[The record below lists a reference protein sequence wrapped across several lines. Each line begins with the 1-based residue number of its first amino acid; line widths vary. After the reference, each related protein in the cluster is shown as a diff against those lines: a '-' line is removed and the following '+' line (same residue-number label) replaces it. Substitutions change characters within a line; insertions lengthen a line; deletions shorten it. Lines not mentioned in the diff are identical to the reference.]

1 MGSMRKGSRVF
12 LAASLCAAFSA
23 TSFAGGPFGIIRVGK
38 WQGAAYTTDKGA
50 FSHCTAAAKF
60 DKGRALILAE
70 NANRSWIVGAADPA
84 WDFHDRKSVTLIL
97 TFDGQAQ
104 FEVQG
109 TATREAVV
117 GKLPNQAI
125 NAWRKSHQLVATA
138 NKQTLQFDLAAAGD
152 VVPSIENC
160 VEQINTNGIASAGDF
175 SNPRGKPAK
184 ASAKSDSTKTDST
197 KSDSTKSDNE
207 PAEKPSDPDRLVSVS
222 GTGFVVSKN
231 AHIVTNNH
239 VVANC
244 VGDIHGNLAGQAPV
258 KLRVV
263 SADEENDLA
272 LLQGPKKFKEKDI
285 ATIRASAVNSGDQVV
300 AIGYPLHG
308 LLTSDLTVT
317 TGIISS
323 LAGLHN
329 DTRFLQISAP
339 VQPGNSGGPLHDGS
353 GNVVGVVSAKLDA
366 LRMVK
371 ATGDIPQ
378 KRQFC
383 HQDRGAARLPRQQRG
398 AVSDHRA
405 LGRVEDCRHR
415 QRGAGLHH
423 ADLMHGAS
431 RRTEITQRS
440 KYVDDRDRPG
450 HG

>member
-1 MGSMRKGSRVF
+1 MRHLLRVA
-12 LAASLCAAFSA
+12 LAAFACAAFSA
-23 TSFAGGPFGIIRVGK
+23 TSFAGGPFGIIHVGK
-38 WQGAAYTTDKGA
+38 WQGAAFTTDKGA
-50 FSHCTAAAKF
+50 FSHCNAVAKF
-60 DKGRALILAE
+60 DSGLALILAE
-70 NANRSWIVGAADPA
+70 NADHTWIMGAADRT
-84 WDFHDRKSVTLIL
+84 WQFHDRKSVPIIL

-104 FEVQG
+104 FEIAG
-109 TATREAVV
+109 TATREAVL
-117 GKLPNQAI
+117 GKLPAEAVS
-125 NAWRKSHQLVATA
+125 AWRKAHSLVATA

-152 VVPSIENC
+152 VFPSIEHC

-175 SNPRGKPAK
+175 SSSKAKPSK
-184 ASAKSDSTKTDST
+184 ASAKSED
-197 KSDSTKSDNE
+197 E
-207 PAEKPSDPDRLVSVS
+207 PEEKPSDPDRLVSVS
-222 GTGFVVSKN
+222 GSGFVVSKN

-272 LLQGPKKFKEKDI
+272 LLQGTKKFKEKDI
-285 ATIRASAVNSGDQVV
+285 ATIRGSAVNSGDQVV

-308 LLTSDLTVT
+308 LLTSDMTVT

-339 VQPGNSGGPLHDGS
+339 VQPGNSGGPLHDSS

-378 KRQFC
+378 NINFAIKTGALRDFLDNSAVPYQTA
-383 HQDRGAARLPRQQRG
+383 DAGSEMKTADIANAARTYTMLISCT
-398 AVSDHRA
+398 AHH
-405 LGRVEDCRHR
+405 VER
-415 QRGAGLHH
+415 
-423 ADLMHGAS
+423 
-431 RRTEITQRS
+431 
-440 KYVDDRDRPG
+440 K
-450 HG
+450 

>member
-1 MGSMRKGSRVF
+1 
-12 LAASLCAAFSA
+12 
-23 TSFAGGPFGIIRVGK
+23 
-38 WQGAAYTTDKGA
+38 
-50 FSHCTAAAKF
+50 
-60 DKGRALILAE
+60 
-70 NANRSWIVGAADPA
+70 
-84 WDFHDRKSVTLIL
+84 
-97 TFDGQAQ
+97 
-104 FEVQG
+104 
-109 TATREAVV
+109 
-117 GKLPNQAI
+117 LPNQAI

-175 SNPRGKPAK
+175 SNPKGKPAK
-184 ASAKSDSTKTDST
+184 ASAKSDL
-197 KSDSTKSDNE
+197 TKSDNE

-272 LLQGPKKFKEKDI
+272 LLQGPKEFKEKDI

-353 GNVVGVVSAKLDA
+353 GNVVGGQREARCAAHGQGDRRYSA
-366 LRMVK
+366 
-371 ATGDIPQ
+371 

-398 AVSDHRA
+398 AVSDHRT
-405 LGRVEDCRHR
+405 LGRVEDCRYR

-423 ADLMHGAS
+423 ADLLHGAS
-431 RRTEITQRS
+431 RGAEVSAIS
-440 KYVDDRDRPG
+440 AL
-450 HG
+450 

>member
-1 MGSMRKGSRVF
+1 MRMSRVL
-12 LAASLCAAFSA
+12 LAVFGCAAFSA
-23 TSFAGGPFGIIRVGK
+23 TSFAGGPFGIIHVGK

-60 DKGRALILAE
+60 DSGRAIILAQ
-70 NANRSWIVGAADPA
+70 NANRSWVIGVTDPSWQFRNGQA
-84 WDFHDRKSVTLIL
+84 VKLVL
-97 TFDGQAQ
+97 TFDDQAQ
-104 FEVQG
+104 FEVSANG
-109 TATREAVV
+109 ERDKIAIGVLPSESVNALRKSRRLVVTAT
-117 GKLPNQAI
+117 N
-125 NAWRKSHQLVATA
+125 H
-138 NKQTLQFDLAAAGD
+138 TLQFDLAAAGN
-152 VVPSIENC
+152 VVPSIEYC

-175 SNPRGKPAK
+175 SNPKGKPSK
-184 ASAKSDSTKTDST
+184 ASAKSND
-197 KSDSTKSDNE
+197 E

-222 GTGFVVSKN
+222 GTGFVVSKS

-339 VQPGNSGGPLHDGS
+339 VQPGNSGGPLHDSS

-378 KRQFC
+378 NINFAIKTGALRDFLDNSAVPY
-383 HQDRGAARLPRQQRG
+383 HTTEPSGESKTADIASAARAYTMLISCT
-398 AVSDHRA
+398 AHH
-405 LGRVEDCRHR
+405 VER
-415 QRGAGLHH
+415 
-423 ADLMHGAS
+423 
-431 RRTEITQRS
+431 
-440 KYVDDRDRPG
+440 K
-450 HG
+450 